1 MALYAQ
7 LDDDR
12 GVNVIALLR
21 AAGNLYRRVAPL
33 PDAPPERRH
42 LMVRVEQRVW
52 LLVAAIVAVTL
63 VGQIVIDIVTPNGV
77 VGTLWYVAMTLVPRV
92 VGTFVIMRFAFAQS
106 AAAARQQEALRREQE
121 RAIRLD
127 AALLV
132 ARTAAH
138 RVNNALTPVVGFSE
152 LLTLAPTI
160 RQDAT
165 LRAYAAQLCD
175 GAQAAAREIQQLQRL
190 IRLETDV
197 NSPRGLPVLDV
208 ERSIVAESTMDRPPV
223 VPDAP
228 APPEAAGPRNDDPHA
243 TPTGARQQPV
253 MGY

>member
-1 MALYAQ
+1 
-7 LDDDR
+7 
-12 GVNVIALLR
+12 
-21 AAGNLYRRVAPL
+21 
-33 PDAPPERRH
+33 
-42 LMVRVEQRVW
+42 MVRIEQRVW

-77 VGTLWYVAMTLVPRV
+77 VETLWYVVMTLVPRV
-92 VGTFVIMRFAFAQS
+92 AGTFVIMRFAFAQS

-152 LLTLAPTI
+152 QLALAPAI

-175 GAQAAAREIQQLQRL
+175 GAQAAAHEIQQLQRL

-208 ERSIVAESTMDRPPV
+208 ERSIAADQPAPHPLPLLPATI
-223 VPDAP
+223 PDA
-228 APPEAAGPRNDDPHA
+228 ADAAGPGDNGTHA
-243 TPTGARQQPV
+243 IPTGAHQQPLLS
-253 MGY
+253 Y

>member
-1 MALYAQ
+1 M
-7 LDDDR
+7 
-12 GVNVIALLR
+12 
-21 AAGNLYRRVAPL
+21 APL

-42 LMVRVEQRVW
+42 LLVRIEQRVW
-52 LLVAAIVAVTL
+52 LLVAAVVAATL
-63 VGQIVIDIVTPNGV
+63 AGQALIDIVSPNGV
-77 VGTLWYVAMTLVPRV
+77 VEALWHVATTVVPSAAGTL
-92 VGTFVIMRFAFAQS
+92 VIMRFAFAQS
-106 AAAARQQEALRREQE
+106 AASARQQEALRREQE

-152 LLTLAPTI
+152 LLTLAPAI
-160 RQDAT
+160 RQDAA
-165 LRAYAAQLCD
+165 LRAYAAQLCA

-208 ERSIVAESTMDRPPV
+208 ERSIAADHPAPHPV
-223 VPDAP
+223 LLLPATIPDATDVP
-228 APPEAAGPRNDDPHA
+228 GPRHDSPQA
-243 TPTGARQQPV
+243 VPAGAHQQPLLS
-253 MGY
+253 Y